1 MALGTWSNGPGETYP
16 PHSHPYH
23 KSLRCDR
30 GSIEFVIFARAPG
43 AGAPTG
49 GRRVSLKAGD
59 TLEIPPGT
67 VHSAV
72 VGPDGVR
79 CTEVHSL

>member
-1 MALGTWSNGPGETYP
+1 MALGTWSNGPGEEYP

-30 GSIEFVIFARAPG
+30 GSIDFVVFDGATVAGARA
-43 AGAPTG
+43 TG
-49 GRRVSLKAGD
+49 RKVSLKAGD

-67 VHSAV
+67 VHSAF
-72 VGPDGVR
+72 VGPEGVT
-79 CTEVHSL
+79 CTEVHDP